1 MVAIRRAPSRPLVV
15 TAKPARSMEPVSP
28 SETAP
33 ANCGAGGEVGRAEE
47 DRGAGAKLE
56 GSGPSVA
63 PPSSVPSNID
73 IDIDVEAVRMAI
85 DRHLVYPLKA
95 RRMGWI
101 GRVVVA
107 FEIDERGVP
116 GEVRVA
122 SSSGFGSLDDAA
134 VEAVRSA
141 APFDAPGRRVGLSV
155 PVAFRLGP

>member
-1 MVAIRRAPSRPLVV
+1 
-15 TAKPARSMEPVSP
+15 MEPESP
-28 SETAP
+28 SEAAA
-33 ANCGAGGEVGRAEE
+33 ANCGAGEELERAEE
-47 DRGAGAKLE
+47 GRGAGAKLE
-56 GSGPSVA
+56 DSAPAGPSNTDTDTDTDVD
-63 PPSSVPSNID
+63 ID
-73 IDIDVEAVRMAI
+73 IDIEAVRMAI

-95 RRMGWI
+95 RRMGWF

-107 FEIDERGVP
+107 FELDERGVP

-141 APFDAPGRRVGLSV
+141 APFDAPGRRVGLAV